1 MCANI
6 SLCDWKLQWRI
17 KIYAIITSGGKQYK
31 AEENK
36 DIVVDRIEGSEG
48 DRVTLSE
55 VNLISDEGKIKVGR
69 PFISRAGVDATIKKQ
84 IKGDKVIA
92 FKYKPKKRYRRKVGH
107 RQLLTVLHLDKIS
120 IKQQK
125 KEV

>member
-1 MCANI
+1 V
-6 SLCDWKLQWRI
+6 KWRI

-36 DIVVDRIEGSEG
+36 DIIVDRIEGEEG
-48 DRVTLSE
+48 DKITLSE
-55 VNLISDEGKIKVGR
+55 VNLISDDGKFKVGK
-69 PFISRAGVDATIKKQ
+69 PFVREAGVDATIKQQ

-120 IKQQK
+120 IKK
-125 KEV
+125 